1 MKAFGI
7 KQLPLSMGGA
17 RKGEVRMQLA
27 ALPWRV
33 RRGRP
38 QVLLIT
44 SRTTRRWIVPKGWP
58 MDGRTPAQAAAAE
71 AWEEAGARGR
81 ASDICVGIY
90 GYTKGMEDDPD
101 LPVMVALY
109 PFEVTSLS
117 TGWPEAGQRRR
128 KWMTRRKAAARV
140 EEPELAALIE
150 SFDPARLA

>member
-7 KQLPLSMGGA
+7 RQLPLSFGAA

-27 ALPWRV
+27 ALPWRM
-33 RRGRP
+33 RGSKP
-38 QVLLIT
+38 QILLIT

-58 MDGRTPAQAAAAE
+58 MDGRTPSQVAAAE

-81 ASDICVGIY
+81 ASDICIGIY

-109 PFEVTSLS
+109 PLQVTTLASS
-117 TGWPEAGQRRR
+117 WPESRERRR
-128 KWMTRRKAAARV
+128 KWLSRRKAAARV
-140 EEPELAALIE
+140 DEPELAALIE
-150 SFDPARLA
+150 SFDPVRLS

>member
-7 KQLPLSMGGA
+7 RQLPLSMSGA

-33 RRGRP
+33 RRGKP
-38 QVLLIT
+38 QILLIT

-58 MDGRTPAQAAAAE
+58 MDGHTPAAAAAAE

-81 ASDICVGIY
+81 PIDMCLGIY
-90 GYTKGMEDDPD
+90 GYVKEMVDDPD
-101 LPVMVALY
+101 LPVMVAVY
-109 PFEVTSLS
+109 PLEVRSLAA
-117 TGWPEAGQRRR
+117 GWPEAGERRR
-128 KWMTRRKAAARV
+128 RWFTRRKAAARV
-140 EEPELAALIE
+140 DEPELAALIE